1 MYWILSSYSH
11 TITEWLTLEETT
23 GGLLVQ
29 HSQPQLDV
37 FWTSW
42 KRETLQPLWVPKCS
56 ITFNIKMCYLVFRQ
70 NWLCSNDPL
79 PFVVALGTTEKSLS
93 LLYTFYTL
101 IISVSCP
108 LSSSPTSQT
117 FPSRFWTVPA
127 LSSSSQERC
136 SSHFIIFMVLFWT
149 LSSMSNFCLS
159 LGTGVPRVQYKS
171 EVTAVLHPRIGLIT
185 SDVSSPVLNRGK
197 GSPPSSCD
205 KDTMLV
211 YVKRQKVVKL
221 ITYYK

>member
-149 LSSMSNFCLS
+149 SMQYCIPELDS
-159 LGTGVPRVQYKS
+159 LLQMCPHQYWTEGKDHLPQA
-171 EVTAVLHPRIGLIT
+171 VTRT
-185 SDVSSPVLNRGK
+185 Q
-197 GSPPSSCD
+197 CWF
-205 KDTMLV
+205 ML
-211 YVKRQKVVKL
+211 RDRKL
-221 ITYYK
+221 WNW